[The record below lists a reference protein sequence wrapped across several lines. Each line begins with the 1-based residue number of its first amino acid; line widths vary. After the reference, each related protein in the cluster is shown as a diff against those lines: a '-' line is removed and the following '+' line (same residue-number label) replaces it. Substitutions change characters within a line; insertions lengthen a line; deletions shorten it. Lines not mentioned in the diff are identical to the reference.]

1 MNLAELLLLVAATTS
16 LTRLMTHDT
25 ITAPLRDRVL
35 ARGAE
40 RTVLGERKMFGLL
53 PADVIPAQPD
63 GPRWEPIHGNAVNE
77 GIVGWYRRPAWYV
90 RMLACAR
97 YCAPLWAALAVAGM
111 WSADLFVPRGL
122 VLALGLRGLHA
133 LAWPL
138 IADQFGGSD

>member
-1 MNLAELLLLVAATTS
+1 MSLAELLLLVAATTS

-40 RTVLGERKMFGLL
+40 RTTFV
-53 PADVIPAQPD
+53 ADRPD
-63 GPRWEPIHGNAVNE
+63 GPRWEPVYDRAQDIS
-77 GIVGWYRRPAWYV
+77 GWYRRPAWYA

-97 YCAPLWAALAVAGM
+97 FCAPMWAGLVVAGL
-111 WSADLFVPRGL
+111 WSADRLVPRGL

-138 IADQFGGSD
+138 IADQFGESD

>member
-1 MNLAELLLLVAATTS
+1 MNLADLVLLVAATTS

-25 ITAPLRDRVL
+25 ITASLRDRVL

-40 RTVLGERKMFGLL
+40 RTAFV
-53 PADVIPAQPD
+53 ADRPD
-63 GPRWEPIHGNAVNE
+63 GPRWVPMYDMGNDLS
-77 GIVGWYRRPAWYV
+77 GWYRKPAWYS

-97 YCAPLWAALAVAGM
+97 YCAPFWAALAVAGL
-111 WSADLFVPRGL
+111 WKADAGFVPRGL

-138 IADQFGGSD
+138 IADQFGES